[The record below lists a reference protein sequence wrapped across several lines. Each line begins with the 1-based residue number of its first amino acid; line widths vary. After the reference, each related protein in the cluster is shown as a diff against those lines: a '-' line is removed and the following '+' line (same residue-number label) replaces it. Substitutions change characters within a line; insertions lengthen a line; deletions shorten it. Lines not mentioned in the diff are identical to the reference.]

1 MSTRA
6 RIPASGAVTR
16 LTLLALLSDQPMHG
30 YELRRQIE
38 LRTMDQWADVTYG
51 SIYPALRRLAND
63 GMVEEV
69 GRDRA
74 GNLPT
79 RTTYRITDSGREEL
93 KQLLRIAW
101 TIPQFTAQAVDV
113 ALSFSNLLQP
123 EEITELLELRVQTL
137 DAITAQ
143 LDVGRHL
150 KRQAV
155 GHLSGLDAI
164 VADVFD
170 HNRRTIAAE
179 RAWSTHVLD
188 RVRAGAYVGPSAL
201 RAVDGSS

>member
-1 MSTRA
+1 
-6 RIPASGAVTR
+6 
-16 LTLLALLSDQPMHG
+16 MHG

-38 LRTMDQWADVTYG
+38 LRTMDRWADVTYG
-51 SIYPALRRLAND
+51 SIYPALRRLAEE

-69 GRDRA
+69 GRDRD

-79 RTTYRITDSGREEL
+79 RTTYRITDAGGEEL

-101 TIPQFTAQAVDV
+101 TIPQLTAQAVDV
-113 ALSFSNLLQP
+113 ALSFSTLLQP
-123 EEITELLELRVQTL
+123 AEITELLELRVQAL

-143 LDVGRHL
+143 MDIGQHL

-155 GHLSGLDAI
+155 GHLSALDAI

-170 HNRRTIAAE
+170 HNRRLIAAE
-179 RAWSTHVLD
+179 RAWATHVLD

-201 RAVDGSS
+201 RALEGGL

>member
-1 MSTRA
+1 
-6 RIPASGAVTR
+6 
-16 LTLLALLSDQPMHG
+16 MHG

-38 LRTMDQWADVTYG
+38 LRTMDRWADVTYG
-51 SIYPALRRLAND
+51 SIYPALRRLAEE

-79 RTTYRITDSGREEL
+79 RTTYRITDAGREEL
-93 KQLLRIAW
+93 MQQLRIAW
-101 TIPQFTAQAVDV
+101 TIPQLTAQAVDV
-113 ALSFSNLLQP
+113 ALSFSTLLQP
-123 EEITELLELRVQTL
+123 AEITELLELRVQAL

-143 LDVGRHL
+143 MDIGQHL

-155 GHLSGLDAI
+155 GHLSALDAI

-170 HNRRTIAAE
+170 HNRRMIAAE
-179 RAWSTHVLD
+179 RAWATHVLD

-201 RAVDGSS
+201 RALEGGS

>member
-1 MSTRA
+1 
-6 RIPASGAVTR
+6 
-16 LTLLALLSDQPMHG
+16 MHG

-51 SIYPALRRLAND
+51 SIYPALRRLEKE

-79 RTTYRITDSGREEL
+79 RTTYQINDAGREEL

-101 TIPQFTAQAVDV
+101 TIPQLTAQAVDV
-113 ALSFSNLLQP
+113 ALSFSGLLKP
-123 EEITELLELRVQTL
+123 EEITELLELRVQAL

-143 LDVGRHL
+143 MDIGQHL

-155 GHLSGLDAI
+155 AHLSALDAI
-164 VADVFD
+164 VGDVFD
-170 HNRRTIAAE
+170 HNRRMIAAE
-179 RAWSTHVLD
+179 RAWATHVLD
-188 RVRAGAYVGPSAL
+188 RVRAGAYLEPSAP
-201 RAVDGSS
+201 RALESGS

>member
-1 MSTRA
+1 
-6 RIPASGAVTR
+6 
-16 LTLLALLSDQPMHG
+16 MHG

-38 LRTMDQWADVTYG
+38 LRTMDRWADVTYG
-51 SIYPALRRLAND
+51 SIYPALRRLAEE

-79 RTTYRITDSGREEL
+79 RTTYRITDAGREEL
-93 KQLLRIAW
+93 MQLLRIAW
-101 TIPQFTAQAVDV
+101 TIPQLTAQAVDV
-113 ALSFSNLLQP
+113 ALSFSTLLQP
-123 EEITELLELRVQTL
+123 AEITELLELRVQAL

-143 LDVGRHL
+143 MDIGQHL

-155 GHLSGLDAI
+155 GHLSALDAI

-170 HNRRTIAAE
+170 HNRRMIAAE
-179 RAWSTHVLD
+179 RAWATHLLD
-188 RVRAGAYVGPSAL
+188 RVRAGAYVGLSAL
-201 RAVDGSS
+201 RALEGGS

>member
-1 MSTRA
+1 MSIRA

-38 LRTMDQWADVTYG
+38 LRAMDQWADVSYG
-51 SIYPALRRLAND
+51 SIYPALRRLAEE
-63 GMVEEV
+63 GRVEEV

-79 RTTYRITDSGREEL
+79 RTTYRITNSGREEL
-93 KQLLRIAW
+93 KRLLHVAW

-113 ALSFSNLLQP
+113 ALSFAGRLEP
-123 EEITELLELRVQTL
+123 GEIAELLELRLQAL

-143 LDVGRHL
+143 MDVGQHL

-155 GHLSGLDAI
+155 GHLPALDAI

-170 HNRRTIAAE
+170 HNRRVIAAE
-179 RAWSTHVLD
+179 REWAIHVLH
-188 RVRAGAYVGPSAL
+188 RIRAGAYVDASAL
-201 RAVDGSS
+201 SVEAGR